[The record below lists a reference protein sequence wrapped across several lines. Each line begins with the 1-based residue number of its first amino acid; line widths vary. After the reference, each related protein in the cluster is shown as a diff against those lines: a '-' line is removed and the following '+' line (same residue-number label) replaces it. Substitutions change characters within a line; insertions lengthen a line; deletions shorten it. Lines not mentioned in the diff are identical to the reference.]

1 MLCYTILYYTQLL
14 HNYHSYTTILYYT
27 LLYYT
32 TTILYSTILQT
43 VPLGMGS
50 GNGGGGL
57 PYRTQQLMGN
67 LTERAIQ
74 GFTEGRQYAHRIGD
88 TLGQLYYHNTN
99 NNNNT
104 GVQLPQWLGSIRQL
118 NTSSMKYN
126 TLYHQADTAIK
137 GVAELGARQA
147 KGWIDFSER
156 QVRSFRGSAPDVHK
170 SEEVN
175 TINNNIKKERIP
187 EIMSAETIK
196 QTEELLRT

>member
-1 MLCYTILYYTQLL
+1 
-14 HNYHSYTTILYYT
+14 
-27 LLYYT
+27 
-32 TTILYSTILQT
+32 
-43 VPLGMGS
+43 MGS
-50 GNGGGGL
+50 GSNGNGNGGGL
-57 PYRTQQLMGN
+57 PYRTQQLVGN

-74 GFTEGRQYAHRIGD
+74 GLTEGRQYAHRIGD

-126 TLYHQADTAIK
+126 TLYHQADTAMK

-156 QVRSFRGSAPDVHK
+156 NIRNFRGSVNIPDVHK

-175 TINNNIKKERIP
+175 IINNNLKERIP
-187 EIMSAETIK
+187 EIMSVETIK
-196 QTEELLRT
+196 QTEEWSSSS